1 MFTVLMIIIGFI
13 AVMLYL
19 LYLYGFKCLI
29 EFIKEVIDWKI
40 LRYMLIIFFSAI
52 FVFLHYV
59 IFKIVFIIFF

>member
-13 AVMLYL
+13 AVMIYL
-19 LYLYGFKCLI
+19 LYLYVFKCLI
-29 EFIKEVIDWKI
+29 EFIKDVIDWKI

-59 IFKIVFIIFF
+59 IFKIVAIIFF